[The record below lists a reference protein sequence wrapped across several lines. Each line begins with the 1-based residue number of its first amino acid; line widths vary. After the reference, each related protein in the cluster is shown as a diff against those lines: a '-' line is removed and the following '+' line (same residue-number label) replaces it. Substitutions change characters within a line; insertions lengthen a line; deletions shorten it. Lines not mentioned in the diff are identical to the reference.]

1 MHMPAA
7 ASKPS
12 SFLRQM
18 MARTSSV
25 VTSPTRLLPMAGTM
39 DLSK

>member
-1 MHMPAA
+1 MLPAA

-12 SFLRQM
+12 SFFFRM

-25 VTSPTRLLPMAGTM
+25 VTSRTALVPMARTI